1 MARLRYP
8 ATLLATL
15 LVGTSLSAWAKEDKA
30 FYPIELDTRAGLDF
44 QNYSEKVQHSQG
56 ALETD
61 YNALVPSA
69 KTDIKLFFSPKT
81 FLYFTGMGTLY
92 TQSQK
97 ETWKL
102 NGNTA
107 QTNQLEATR
116 TSFSLQL
123 GQRLAKRHDVSVGL
137 GFDKNSFVR
146 SKFALTAL
154 GESAFPYTKSDGT
167 AVDTT
172 DATAMNAA
180 RASLYSATVREEMLA
195 VNFVSAYQYSTFFE
209 DNGSGLRYKLSGQF
223 STPLYFRVTNLPT
236 TLTSQFDGYDLHTSA
251 MLGWQ
256 MDKQWL
262 VHGGLHGYYEKRNK
276 IISANA
282 TLPNS
287 ELFGLEVQIGFST
300 RF

>member
-1 MARLRYP
+1 MARLTYST
-8 ATLLATL
+8 TLLATL
-15 LVGTSLSAWAKEDKA
+15 FAGIAASAWAKEGA
-30 FYPIELDTRAGLDF
+30 FYPIELDARAGLDF
-44 QNYSEKVQHSQG
+44 QNYSEKVQHSKG
-56 ALETD
+56 ALATD
-61 YNALVPSA
+61 YSALVPSA
-69 KTDIKLFFSPKT
+69 KTDIKLFFSPQT

-102 NGNTA
+102 NGSTA

-123 GQRLAKRHDVSVGL
+123 GQRLAKRHDLSVGL
-137 GFDKNSFVR
+137 GFDKNTFVR

-154 GESAFPYTKSDGT
+154 GESTFPYTQSDGT

-172 DATAMNAA
+172 DAAAMNAA

-209 DNGSGLRYKLSGQF
+209 NNGTGLRYKFSGQF
-223 STPLYFRVTNLPT
+223 STPLYFRVTNIPT
-236 TLTSQFDGYDLHTSA
+236 TLTSQFDGYDIHTSA

-262 VHGGLHGYYEKRNK
+262 IHAGLHGYYEKRNK

-287 ELFGLEVQIGFST
+287 ELFGLEAQIGFST